1 MKLPPQELVPQYA
14 SAFRA
19 YLDSGAEE
27 GLRRAYELG
36 RTALSDGLGVL
47 EMAVVLHRAVLSVGP
62 RRRRTPEQ
70 LATATEDF
78 FLECLSPFEM
88 AHRGVQEA
96 NAALRHVNEMLEDV
110 AKRIAHAL
118 HDEAGQLLASVYL
131 ALDGVAHEL
140 PPAQRRRLDD
150 IKALLDSVSEQLRRL
165 SHELRPTVLDD
176 LGLVPALEFLAEG
189 VAKRTG
195 LTITVDGS
203 LAVRAGGSTEMVI
216 YRIVQEAFNNVVR
229 HAGASRVD
237 VLLREE
243 PGQLHCS
250 IKDDGVGFDVPS
262 ALAGHGAKGLGLC
275 GIRERV
281 ESLGA
286 TLDILS
292 APGQGTELRFTIPIG
307 ETPWR
312 SASC

>member
-1 MKLPPQELVPQYA
+1 MRDGLPDLVPQYA

-19 YLDSGAEE
+19 YLDNGAED

-36 RTALSDGLGVL
+36 RKALTDGLGVL
-47 EMAVVLHRAVLSVGP
+47 EMAVVLHRAVITAAP

-96 NAALRHVNEMLEDV
+96 NAALRRVNEMLEDV

-131 ALDGVAHEL
+131 AVESLAHDL
-140 PPAQRRRLDD
+140 PADQRGRLDQ
-150 IKALLDSVSEQLRRL
+150 ITALLDSVSEQLRRL
-165 SHELRPTVLDD
+165 SHELRPTILDD
-176 LGLVPALEFLAEG
+176 LGLVPAVEFLAEG

-195 LTITVDGS
+195 MQIVVDGS
-203 LAVRAGGSTEMVI
+203 LSQRAVGSTETVI
-216 YRIVQEAFNNVVR
+216 YRIVQEALNNVVR
-229 HAGASRVD
+229 HARASRVEIR
-237 VLLREE
+237 LRDDAGE
-243 PGQLHCS
+243 LHCS
-250 IKDDGVGFDVPS
+250 IKDNGIGFDMAGGS
-262 ALAGHGAKGLGLC
+262 AAQGSQGLGLS
-275 GIRERV
+275 GIRERLDA
-281 ESLGA
+281 LGSM
-286 TLDILS
+286 LHVIS

-307 ETPWR
+307 ETPWP

>member
-1 MKLPPQELVPQYA
+1 MKVALPDLVPQYA
-14 SAFRA
+14 SAFKA

-36 RTALSDGLGVL
+36 RQAFSDGLGVL
-47 EMAVVLHRAVLSVGP
+47 EMAVLLHRAVLTVRP
-62 RRRRTPEQ
+62 RRRSTPEQ

-96 NAALRHVNEMLEDV
+96 NAALRRVNEMLEDV

-131 ALDGVAHEL
+131 AVDGLSHDL
-140 PPAQRRRLDD
+140 PPAQRGRLDD
-150 IKALLDSVSEQLRRL
+150 IKVLRDSVAEQLRRL
-165 SHELRPTVLDD
+165 SHELRPTILDD

-195 LTITVDGS
+195 LSISVDGS
-203 LAVRAGGSTEMVI
+203 MTKRPAPSTETVI

-229 HAGASRVD
+229 HARASRVD
-237 VLLREE
+237 VQLRDKA
-243 PGQLHCS
+243 GQLHCS
-250 IKDDGVGFDVPS
+250 IKDDGVGFEAPTG
-262 ALAGHGAKGLGLC
+262 LAGHGSQGLGLS
-275 GIRERV
+275 GIRERLDT
-281 ESLGA
+281 LGA
-286 TLDILS
+286 VLEIDS

-307 ETPWR
+307 GTPWL
-312 SASC
+312 SASS

>member
-1 MKLPPQELVPQYA
+1 MKAGLPDLVPQYA
-14 SAFRA
+14 AAFRA
-19 YLDSGAEE
+19 YLDNGAED

-36 RTALSDGLGVL
+36 RQALTDGMGVL
-47 EMAVVLHRAVLSVGP
+47 EMAVLLHRAVITVGP

-96 NAALRHVNEMLEDV
+96 NAALRRVNEMLEEV

-131 ALDGVAHEL
+131 AVDSLAHEL
-140 PPAQRRRLDD
+140 PPAQRARLED

-165 SHELRPTVLDD
+165 SHELRPTILDD
-176 LGLVPALEFLAEG
+176 LGLVPALDFLAEG

-195 LTITVDGS
+195 LDIVVDGS
-203 LAVRAGGSTEMVI
+203 LSVRAPSATETGI
-216 YRIVQEAFNNVVR
+216 YRIVQEALNNVVR
-229 HAGASRVD
+229 HARASRVEIR
-237 VLLREE
+237 LRDEAGE
-243 PGQLHCS
+243 LHCS
-250 IKDDGVGFDVPS
+250 IKDDGIGFDV
-262 ALAGHGAKGLGLC
+262 AGEPAAPGTRGLGLS
-275 GIRERV
+275 GIRERIDA
-281 ESLGA
+281 LGSVLNV
-286 TLDILS
+286 TS

-307 ETPWR
+307 ETPWP

>member
-1 MKLPPQELVPQYA
+1 MKAGLPDLVPQYA

-19 YLDSGAEE
+19 YLDNGAED

-36 RTALSDGLGVL
+36 RQALTDGMGVL
-47 EMAVVLHRAVLSVGP
+47 EMAVLLHRAVLTVAP

-70 LATATEDF
+70 LASATEDF

-96 NAALRHVNEMLEDV
+96 NAALRRVNEMLEDV

-131 ALDGVAHEL
+131 AVESLAHDL
-140 PPAQRRRLDD
+140 PPDRRGRLDD
-150 IKALLDSVSEQLRRL
+150 IKVLLDSVSEQLRRL
-165 SHELRPTVLDD
+165 SHELRPTILDD

-195 LTITVDGS
+195 LDIVVDGS
-203 LAVRAGGSTEMVI
+203 LSERGVTSTETVI
-216 YRIVQEAFNNVVR
+216 YRIVQEALNNVVR
-229 HAGASRVD
+229 HARASRVEIR
-237 VLLREE
+237 LRDEA
-243 PGQLHCS
+243 GQRHCS
-250 IKDDGVGFDVPS
+250 IKDDGIGFETS
-262 ALAGHGAKGLGLC
+262 GESTGHGAHGLGLS
-275 GIRERV
+275 GIRERLDT
-281 ESLGA
+281 LGA
-286 TLDILS
+286 VLDIVS
-292 APGQGTELRFTIPIG
+292 APGQGTDLRFTLPIG
-307 ETPWR
+307 ETAWP